1 MRYNLSEIKAI
12 IEDRRSIQPEGFSG
26 RKVHRETVMEL
37 LDAAKWAPTHRYTQ
51 PWRFKVF
58 MGDGVGKLAEFQSE
72 LYRTEKQASFDQEK
86 YDKLRSRPLL
96 ASAIIGICLKR
107 DEEERD
113 PIEEEIASV
122 AMAVQNMM
130 LVAAAHGIGAFW
142 SSGGVTYWPETKDF
156 MGLGEKDRFLG
167 FLYLGYPKDGWPRKT
182 RRKPQEYFTE
192 WVETPPQ
199 KGGEF
204 A

>member
-1 MRYNLSEIKAI
+1 MRYNLSEIKAV
-12 IEDRRSIQPEGFSG
+12 IEDRRSIRPEFFSS
-26 RKVHRETVMEL
+26 RKVHKEIIIEL

-51 PWRFKVF
+51 PWNFKVF
-58 MGDGVGKLAEFQSE
+58 MGDGITKLSKFQSS
-72 LYRTEKQASFDQEK
+72 LYKEKKAVNFKQEK
-86 YDKLRSRPLL
+86 YDKLLNRPLM
-96 ASAIIGICLKR
+96 STAIIGICLNR
-107 DEEERD
+107 DEGQRD
-113 PIEEEIASV
+113 PVEEEISSV

-156 MGLGEKDRFLG
+156 MSLGDNDKFLG

-192 WVETPPQ
+192 WIEI
-199 KGGEF
+199 GI
-204 A
+204 